1 MNEYEEMTNLD
12 FSLTDEEIEELNNY
26 KKYIKYRREGLLKS
40 GNKNWL
46 IVDTSKFAS
55 LKLIKEITLLNQYNK
70 YITNLIND
78 TDYTSQKYGF
88 DENKF
93 LNSIKTFGLYSN
105 ILVISSSSLSSS
117 ALAKYGDLCTFY
129 INYNEINITKKQ
141 IDIKKYIED
150 NHFLI
155 EDENLLYRLEQVP
168 TKELDRTLTKA
179 FIKALND
186 NTNILKGEYIEDTT
200 SDLETY
206 ISELNS
212 LIGLKKSK
220 KTLFEI
226 INYLQIA
233 KKRDDMPCLNMCFMG
248 NPGTG
253 KTTVAKL
260 VGKILSAIHVFNTS
274 APFIAT
280 SREQLIG
287 RYIGQTEEKVLET
300 VNNAVGGILFIDE
313 AYSLIS
319 DDSRD
324 YGAKVI
330 DVLVNQM
337 DIHKHDLCVIFAG
350 YKEEMLEFLAM
361 NPGLESRVPF
371 KIEFE
376 DYNEYEL
383 LDILKNFIKGSKFYL
398 EDGLEELLLKH
409 FEEVKKSKN
418 FGNARYV
425 RNFIERLKI
434 KQANRL
440 INDNNSDLYTI
451 TKEDIENT
459 IKSMKKIKSGRA
471 TIGFKPL

>member
-1 MNEYEEMTNLD
+1 MKDFEEMTNLD
-12 FSLTDEEIEELNNY
+12 FSNEELEELNNY
-26 KKYIKYRREGLLKS
+26 KKYIKYRREGLIKS

-55 LKLIKEITLLNQYNK
+55 MKLIKEITLLNQFNRYT
-70 YITNLIND
+70 TNLITD
-78 TDYTSQKYGF
+78 TDYISQKYGF

-93 LNSIKTFGLYSN
+93 LSSIKTFGLYSN

-117 ALAKYGDLCTFY
+117 ALTKYGDLCTFY
-129 INYNEINITKKQ
+129 INYNEINVNKKQ

-150 NHFLI
+150 NHFHI
-155 EDENLLYRLEQVP
+155 EDENLLYRLNQVP
-168 TKELDRTLTKA
+168 QKELDRTLTKA

-186 NTNILKGEYIEDTT
+186 NTNILKGEYIEDTV

-206 ISELNS
+206 INELNS
-212 LIGLKKSK
+212 LVGLKKAK

-226 INYLQIA
+226 INYLQVA
-233 KKRDDMPCLNMCFMG
+233 KKRDDMPCLNMCFLG

-260 VGKILSAIHVFNTS
+260 IGKILSAIHVFNTS
-274 APFIAT
+274 APFITT
-280 SREQLIG
+280 SREQLVG
-287 RYIGQTEEKVLET
+287 RYIGQTEEKVLEA
-300 VNNAVGGILFIDE
+300 VNNALGGVLFIDE

-350 YKEEMLEFLAM
+350 YKEEMLEFLNI
-361 NPGLESRVPF
+361 NPGLESRIPF
-371 KIEFE
+371 KINFK
-376 DYNEYEL
+376 DYSNNEL
-383 LDILKNFIKGSKFYL
+383 LEIFNKMIKDSNFYL
-398 EDGLEELLLKH
+398 EKGLEEILLKH
-409 FEEVKKSKN
+409 FEEARKYRN
-418 FGNARYV
+418 FGNARYI
-425 RNFIERLKI
+425 RNFVERLKI

-440 INDNNSDLYTI
+440 IDENSNDLYKF
-451 TKEDIENT
+451 TKEDLENT
-459 IKSMKKIKSGRA
+459 IKSMKKIKSSYRQ
-471 TIGFKPL
+471 IGFKA

>member
-1 MNEYEEMTNLD
+1 MNEDIEMRD
-12 FSLTDEEIEELNNY
+12 FSLTDEEIKEFNNY
-26 KKYIKYRREGLLKS
+26 KKYLKYRRQGLIRT

-55 LKLIKEITLLNQYNK
+55 MKLIKEITLLNQFNRYT
-70 YITNLIND
+70 TNLIHD
-78 TDYTSQKYGF
+78 TDYISQKYGF

-93 LNSIKTFGLYSN
+93 LSSIKTFEIYSN

-117 ALAKYGDLCTFY
+117 ALSKYGDLCTFY
-129 INYNEINITKKQ
+129 INYNEINVTKKQ
-141 IDIKKYIED
+141 IDVKKYVED
-150 NHFLI
+150 NHFHI

-168 TKELDRTLTKA
+168 AKELDRTLTKA
-179 FIKALND
+179 FIKALNE
-186 NTNILKGEYIEDTT
+186 NTNILKDEYIEDTT

-206 ISELNS
+206 IQELNN
-212 LIGLKKSK
+212 LIGLENTK

-233 KKRDDMPCLNMCFMG
+233 KKRHDMPCLNMAFLG

-260 VGKILSAIHVFNTS
+260 FGKILSAIHVFNTS
-274 APFIAT
+274 APFIQT
-280 SREQLIG
+280 SREQLVG

-300 VNNAVGGILFIDE
+300 VNNALGGILFIDE

-337 DIHKHDLCVIFAG
+337 DIHKHDLCIIFAG

-383 LDILKNFIKGSKFYL
+383 LDILKNFIKGSKLNL
-398 EDGLEELLLKH
+398 EDNIDEILLTH
-409 FEEVKKSKN
+409 FKEVRKTKN
-418 FGNARYV
+418 FGNARYI
-425 RNFIERLKI
+425 RNFTERLKI

-440 INDNNSDLYTI
+440 INDNDSDLYSI
-451 TKEDIENT
+451 TKEDLENT
-459 IKSMKKIKSGRA
+459 IKSMKKIKSGYRQ
-471 TIGFKPL
+471 IGFKA

>member
-1 MNEYEEMTNLD
+1 MQEYEEITSLD
-12 FSLTDEEIEELNNY
+12 FSHEEQDELKNY
-26 KKYIKYRREGLLKS
+26 KKYIKYCREGLIRT

-46 IVDTSKFAS
+46 IIDTSRSAS
-55 LKLIKEITLLNQYNK
+55 MKLIKEITLLNQFNRYT
-70 YITNLIND
+70 TNLIHD
-78 TDYTSQKYGF
+78 TDYISQKYGF

-93 LNSIKTFGLYSN
+93 LSAIKIFGIYSN
-105 ILVISSSSLSSS
+105 ILLISSSSLSSS
-117 ALAKYGDLCTFY
+117 ALSKYGDLCTFY
-129 INYNEINITKKQ
+129 INYNEINVNKKQ
-141 IDIKKYIED
+141 VDIKKYIED

-155 EDENLLYRLEQVP
+155 EDENLLYRLNQVP
-168 TKELDRTLTKA
+168 SKELDRTLTKA

-186 NTNILKGEYIEDTT
+186 NTNLLKDEYIKDITN
-200 SDLETY
+200 DLETY
-206 ISELNS
+206 IQELNN
-212 LIGLKKSK
+212 LIGLENTK

-226 INYLQIA
+226 INYLQVA
-233 KKRDDMPCLNMCFMG
+233 KKRDDIPCLNMAFLG

-253 KTTVAKL
+253 KTTVEKL
-260 VGKILSAIHVFNTS
+260 IGKILSSIHVFNTS
-274 APFIAT
+274 APFVET
-280 SREQLIG
+280 SREKLVG
-287 RYIGQTEEKVLET
+287 KFVGQTEEKVLDT
-300 VNNAVGGILFIDE
+300 VNNALGGVLFIDE

-383 LDILKNFIKGSKFYL
+383 LDILKNFIKGSKLNL
-398 EDGLEELLLKH
+398 EDGLEELLLNH

-440 INDNNSDLYTI
+440 INDNNNDLYAI
-451 TKEDIENT
+451 TKDDIENT
-459 IKSMKKIKSGRA
+459 IKSMKQITSERT
-471 TIGFKPL
+471 TIGFKA